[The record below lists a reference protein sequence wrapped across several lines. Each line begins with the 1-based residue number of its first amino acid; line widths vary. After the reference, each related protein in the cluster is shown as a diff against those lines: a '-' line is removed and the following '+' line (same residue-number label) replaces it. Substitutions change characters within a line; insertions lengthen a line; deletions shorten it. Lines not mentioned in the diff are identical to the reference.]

1 MSHFFRNGNT
11 FRVADDKAIEVHEFL
26 PAGNYIVKID
36 PFENFFLEEVE
47 QFKPIKKVYGD
58 ALKNADRILNTF
70 DSREMSTG
78 VLLNGEKGSGKTL
91 LAKTLSIEAG
101 NKGIPTIIINTD
113 WHGDKFNK
121 LIQDI
126 NQPAI
131 IMFDEFEKVYGEET
145 QEAVLTL
152 MDGVFPTKKL
162 FVLTCNDKWRI
173 NSHMRNRPG
182 RLYYMIDY
190 KGLDHA
196 FIIEYCQDN
205 LNAKQY
211 IEKICTIASMFDQ
224 FNFDMLKALVEEMNR
239 YDESPADALRILNAK
254 PEFDSGSKYSVEVT
268 FEGEKI
274 TELRRDEWKG
284 NPLND
289 DVCFSFFFKSKKT
302 KPVVKGTKGKIKS
315 TLAPALTAAIDDD
328 EDGDRWIDLTFKPN
342 DLYQVFPQEGRYIFR
357 NSQAEAVLTKKVE
370 TFYDWRA
377 L

>member
-26 PAGNYIVKID
+26 PAGNYIVKMD

-47 QFKPIKKVYGD
+47 QFKPLKKVYGD

-70 DSREMSTG
+70 DSREVSTG

-91 LAKTLSIEAG
+91 LAKTLSIEAAK
-101 NKGIPTIIINTD
+101 KGIPTIIINSD

-121 LIQDI
+121 LVQDI

-131 IMFDEFEKVYGEET
+131 IMFDEFEKVYNEET

-254 PEFDSGSKYSVEVT
+254 PEFDSGSTYTTQVT
-268 FEGEKI
+268 FNGEVVDS
-274 TELRRDEWKG
+274 LRREEWKG

-289 DVCFSFFFKSKKT
+289 DVNFSFYFKSNKV
-302 KPVVKGTKGKIKS
+302 KPVAKGKKIKS
-315 TLAPALTAAIDDD
+315 TLAAIGDVDED
-328 EDGDRWIDLTFKPN
+328 EDGNKWVDLTFKPN
-342 DLYQVFPQEGRYIFR
+342 DLYQVFPQDGRYIFR
-357 NSQAEAVLTKKVE
+357 NAEAEAVLTKKVDK
-370 TFYDWRA
+370 FYDWRA

>member
-26 PAGNYIVKID
+26 PAGNYIVKMD

-47 QFKPIKKVYGD
+47 PFKPIKKVYGD

-70 DSREMSTG
+70 ASREMSTG

-196 FIIEYCQDN
+196 FIVEYCQDN

>member
-26 PAGNYIVKID
+26 PAGNYIVKMD

-196 FIIEYCQDN
+196 FIVEYCQDN

-302 KPVVKGTKGKIKS
+302 KPVVKGSKGKIKS

>member
-26 PAGNYIVKID
+26 PAGNYIVKMD

-70 DSREMSTG
+70 ASREMSTG

-196 FIIEYCQDN
+196 FIVEYCQDN

-302 KPVVKGTKGKIKS
+302 KPVVKGSKGKIKS

>member
-26 PAGNYIVKID
+26 PAGNYIVKMD

-47 QFKPIKKVYGD
+47 PFKPIKKVYGD

-70 DSREMSTG
+70 EKREVSTG

-196 FIIEYCQDN
+196 FIVEYCEDN
-205 LNAKQY
+205 LNAKQH

-254 PEFDSGSKYSVEVT
+254 PEFDSGSRYSVEVT
-268 FEGEKI
+268 FEGEKVDD
-274 TELRRDEWKG
+274 LRRDEWKG

-289 DVCFSFFFKSKKT
+289 EVHFSFYFKSKKP
-302 KPVVKGTKGKIKS
+302 KPEVKKAKGKIKS
-315 TLAPALTAAIDDD
+315 TLALAADEDD
-328 EDGDRWIDLTFKPN
+328 EEGDRWVDLTFKPN
-342 DLYQVFPQEGRYIFR
+342 DLHQVFPQEGRYIFR

>member
-26 PAGNYIVKID
+26 PAGNYIVKMD

-70 DSREMSTG
+70 ASREMSTG

-131 IMFDEFEKVYGEET
+131 IMFDEFEKVYGEDT

-196 FIIEYCQDN
+196 FIVEYCQDN

-302 KPVVKGTKGKIKS
+302 KPVVKGSKGKIKS
-315 TLAPALTAAIDDD
+315 TLASALTSDIDDD

>member
-26 PAGNYIVKID
+26 PAGNYIVKMD

-47 QFKPIKKVYGD
+47 PFKPIKKVYGD

-70 DSREMSTG
+70 EKREVSTG

-173 NSHMRNRPG
+173 NTHMRNRPG

-196 FIIEYCQDN
+196 FIIEYCEDN
-205 LNAKQY
+205 LNAKQH

-268 FEGEKI
+268 FEGEKVDD
-274 TELRRDEWKG
+274 LRRDEWKG

-289 DVCFSFFFKSKKT
+289 EVHFSFYFKSKKP
-302 KPVVKGTKGKIKS
+302 KPEVKKVKGKIKS
-315 TLAPALTAAIDDD
+315 TLALAADEDD
-328 EDGDRWIDLTFKPN
+328 EEGDRWVDLTFKPN
-342 DLYQVFPQEGRYIFR
+342 DLHQVFPQEGRYIFR

>member
-26 PAGNYIVKID
+26 PAGNYIVKMD

-70 DSREMSTG
+70 ASREMSTG

-196 FIIEYCQDN
+196 FIVEYCQDN

-315 TLAPALTAAIDDD
+315 TLALAVTIDDD

>member
-26 PAGNYIVKID
+26 PAGNYIVKMD

-47 QFKPIKKVYGD
+47 QFKPLKKVYGD

-70 DSREMSTG
+70 DSREVSTG

-91 LAKTLSIEAG
+91 LAKTLSIEAAK
-101 NKGIPTIIINTD
+101 KGIPTIIINSD

-121 LIQDI
+121 LVQDI

-190 KGLDHA
+190 KGLDNQ
-196 FIIEYCQDN
+196 FIIEYCEDN

-224 FNFDMLKALVEEMNR
+224 FNFDMLKALIEEMNR

-254 PEFDSGSKYSVEVT
+254 PEFDSGSTYTVQVT
-268 FEGEKI
+268 FKGEVVDS
-274 TELRRDEWKG
+274 LRRDEWKG

-289 DVCFSFFFKSKKT
+289 DVQFSFYYKSKKE
-302 KPVVKGTKGKIKS
+302 KPVVAKGKKTNKS
-315 TLAPALTAAIDDD
+315 ILAALADED
-328 EDGDRWIDLTFKPN
+328 EDGDQWVDLTFKPN
-342 DLYQVFPQEGRYIFR
+342 DLYQVFPQDGRYIFR
-357 NSQAEAVLTKKVE
+357 NAEAEAVLTKKVDK
-370 TFYDWRA
+370 FYDWRA
-377 L
+377 I